1 MTLELRELSH
11 LKMKTMSG
19 ETGLEVGK
27 ARGGVKT
34 DSLSF
39 KTGGITNTSFKKANM
54 NGKYRQLQYSR
65 FP

>member
-11 LKMKTMSG
+11 MKIKTMNG

-27 ARGGVKT
+27 VRGGERT

-39 KTGGITNTSFKKANM
+39 KTGGITSTSFKKANT
-54 NGKYRQLQYSR
+54 NGK
-65 FP
+65 